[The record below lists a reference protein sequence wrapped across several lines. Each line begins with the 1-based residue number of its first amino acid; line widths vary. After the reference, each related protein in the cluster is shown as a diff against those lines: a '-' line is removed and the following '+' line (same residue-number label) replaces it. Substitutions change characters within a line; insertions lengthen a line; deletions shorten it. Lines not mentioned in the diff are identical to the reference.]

1 MPSITDPA
9 LQNLELQIGIPAQ
22 QGFAIPESQ
31 IALKRREV
39 ISYLIIKGLT
49 KSNCDRFSNEVLGK
63 LYGIPNYLRTAINN
77 ELTGKNKYKNQKTYL
92 SIDIETSDLEPTNI
106 KPIPTPSY
114 ATSIPKDSNID
125 SQVRAIIQDAN
136 RVNRDWLQAENKTF
150 QNSIITTVHNTL
162 DTVLKNFLE
171 TNAQQAKETAKSEIL
186 AQSNEIKKLVEDI
199 IFKSYLDKRISS
211 QASEPQ
217 SEISLSD
224 ETIPQNSAFIPKID
238 PNYHFDTY
246 ATKVIRSALSM
257 HENLYVYG
265 DTGCGKTTH
274 LEQVCA
280 VLNRGLIRI
289 NPHDGITRE
298 MFLGGM
304 KLINHETIFVEGAL
318 PTAMRNGYVFLVDE
332 ISFLP
337 PNLAA
342 ILNPI
347 GEKNGKLYIPETS
360 EWITPAPGFC
370 IFATDNTGGKGDRT
384 GNYTGTEVQNT
395 ATLDRFAF
403 CLKMDYLPQDKELE
417 MLQNRFSTFQNR
429 DEFEKMLTFARD
441 IRSAFSRGELS
452 ITLSTR
458 KLIKFF
464 DQRENNFT
472 ISEALNNTILSWL
485 DEDDETLVKTMID
498 RLQLLEPTHITSN
511 SAPNKQLLID
521 FQTEVASENL
531 VSAIKILRIIADN
544 NGSFLGLKEAKDIA
558 ECYRDGLLDI
568 QDVTR
573 KIGA

>member
-1 MPSITDPA
+1 MPIVTDPA

-39 ISYLIIKGLT
+39 ISYLIIKGLP
-49 KSNCDRFSNEVLGK
+49 KSNCDRCNNEVLGK

-77 ELTGKNKYKNQKTYL
+77 ELTGKNKYKNQKTDL
-92 SIDIETSDLEPTNI
+92 NIDIETDLEPTNI
-106 KPIPTPSY
+106 KPIPIPSY
-114 ATSIPKDSNID
+114 ATSIPKDSNIE
-125 SQVRAIIQDAN
+125 SQVRALIQDAN
-136 RVNRDWLQAENKTF
+136 KNNRDWLDNENSKF
-150 QNSIITTVHNTL
+150 QNNLISTVHNTL

-171 TNAQQAKETAKSEIL
+171 TNAQQAKEIAKSEIL
-186 AQSNEIKKLVEDI
+186 AQSNELKKLVEDI

-211 QASEPQ
+211 QTSEPQ
-217 SEISLSD
+217 GETISD
-224 ETIPQNSAFIPKID
+224 ETPSQNSDFIPKID

-304 KLINHETIFVEGAL
+304 KLINNETIFIEGAL

-337 PNLAA
+337 PNLTA

-360 EWITPAPGFC
+360 EWITPQPGFC

-403 CLKMDYLPQDKELE
+403 CLKMNYLPQDKELE
-417 MLQNRFSTFQNR
+417 MLVKRFPNQNTN
-429 DEFEKMLTFARD
+429 EIEKILTFARD

-472 ISEALNNTILSWL
+472 ISEALSNTILSWL

-498 RLQLLEPTHITSN
+498 RLQLLEPTHITNN
-511 SAPNKQLLID
+511 SASNNQLLSD
-521 FQTEVASENL
+521 FQIEVTNKRL
-531 VSAIKILRIIADN
+531 VSAIRILREMADK
-544 NGSFLGLKEAKDIA
+544 NGVFLGLAGAKEIT
-558 ECYRDGLLDI
+558 ENYRDGLLSAE
-568 QDVTR
+568 DVSR